1 MTLMDIEELS
11 FDVSALIGKTE
22 IPMTAYLG
30 LQVGDIL
37 LLDQKV
43 GEPFSIEVGEES
55 RFSGRPGL
63 SETRKA
69 VKIHE
74 RIHTRRD

>member
-1 MTLMDIEELS
+1 MMTHMDIEELP
-11 FDVSALIGKTE
+11 FNVTAKIGKAE
-22 IPMTAYLG
+22 IPMSAYLG

-43 GEPFSIEVGEES
+43 GEPFTIEVGEKAC
-55 RFSGRPGL
+55 FSAHPGL

-69 VKIHE
+69 VKIDE
-74 RIHTRRD
+74 RIHPR

>member
-1 MTLMDIEELS
+1 MNIEELF
-11 FDVSALIGKTE
+11 FDVTALIGKTE
-22 IPMTAYLG
+22 IPMAAYLG

-43 GEPFSIEVGEES
+43 GEPFSIEVGEEV

-69 VKIHE
+69 VKIDE